1 MSKPVQR
8 MCIVCRQ
15 MKDKA
20 QLIRVV
26 AVDGNLQVD
35 KTYKHNGRGAYICK
49 DIACYNK
56 CIKSRALNRQFQSVT
71 VSAEFIAELEKQIE
85 S

>member
-1 MSKPVQR
+1 

-35 KTYKHNGRGAYICK
+35 KTYKHNGRG
-49 DIACYNK
+49 
-56 CIKSRALNRQFQSVT
+56 
-71 VSAEFIAELEKQIE
+71 
-85 S
+85 